1 MRIKFTKLTIDKIYL
16 NIYCNY
22 SINDNDI
29 ATYFYLEFVVPTI
42 LVADDDL
49 RLCQLLETVL
59 TEENYDV
66 YLANNGEQAI
76 NILSKN
82 PVDLLL
88 LDVMMPKLNGL
99 QTARQVCR
107 RFSTPILMLTAMAD
121 EASKIEGFE
130 AGADQYLAK
139 PFSVPELLARIKSML
154 RRVALERERHG
165 CTNENSLEEHIRS
178 LPFTKTELELFEH
191 LIQHQ
196 GSAVSKKELQ
206 IKILKREYCEFDRNL
221 DMHISNIRRKL
232 IQAGLPRNMIL
243 TRRGIGYSFEPQ
255 P

>member
-1 MRIKFTKLTIDKIYL
+1 M
-16 NIYCNY
+16 
-22 SINDNDI
+22 
-29 ATYFYLEFVVPTI
+29 PTI
-42 LVADDDL
+42 LVADDDF

-66 YLANNGEQAI
+66 YLANDGEQAL
-76 NILSKN
+76 NILSERS
-82 PVDLLL
+82 VDLLL

-107 RFSTPILMLTAMAD
+107 RFSTPILMLTALAD

-139 PFSVPELLARIKSML
+139 PFSVPELLVRIKSML
-154 RRVALERERHG
+154 RRVALERERRNT
-165 CTNENSLEEHIRS
+165 TNQNGLEKQIRA
-178 LPFTKTELELFEH
+178 LPLTRTEFELFEH
-191 LIQHQ
+191 LMRYQ

-206 IKILKREYCEFDRNL
+206 IKVLRREYCEFDRNL

-232 IQAGLPRNMIL
+232 INAGLPRNTIF

-255 P
+255 T

>member
-1 MRIKFTKLTIDKIYL
+1 M
-16 NIYCNY
+16 
-22 SINDNDI
+22 
-29 ATYFYLEFVVPTI
+29 PTI
-42 LVADDDL
+42 LVADDDF

-66 YLANNGEQAI
+66 YLANDGEQAL
-76 NILSKN
+76 NILSERS
-82 PVDLLL
+82 VDLLL

-107 RFSTPILMLTAMAD
+107 RFSTPILMLTALAD

-139 PFSVPELLARIKSML
+139 PFSVPELLVRIKSML
-154 RRVALERERHG
+154 RRGSLERERRNT
-165 CTNENSLEEHIRS
+165 TNQNGLEKQIRA
-178 LPFTKTELELFEH
+178 LPLTRTEFELFEH
-191 LIQHQ
+191 LMRCK
-196 GSAVSKKELQ
+196 GSAVSKRELQ
-206 IKILKREYCEFDRNL
+206 IKVLRREHCEFDRNL

-232 IQAGLPRNMIL
+232 INAGLPRNTIF

-255 P
+255 T

>member
-1 MRIKFTKLTIDKIYL
+1 M
-16 NIYCNY
+16 
-22 SINDNDI
+22 
-29 ATYFYLEFVVPTI
+29 PTI
-42 LVADDDL
+42 LVADDDF

-66 YLANNGEQAI
+66 YLANDGEQAL
-76 NILSKN
+76 NILSERS
-82 PVDLLL
+82 VDLLL

-107 RFSTPILMLTAMAD
+107 RFSTPILMLTALAD

-139 PFSVPELLARIKSML
+139 PFSVPELLVRIKSML
-154 RRVALERERHG
+154 RRVSLERERRNT
-165 CTNENSLEEHIRS
+165 TNQNGLEKQIRA
-178 LPFTKTELELFEH
+178 LPLTRTEFELFEH
-191 LIQHQ
+191 LMRCK
-196 GSAVSKKELQ
+196 GSAVSKRELQ
-206 IKILKREYCEFDRNL
+206 IKVLRREHCEFDRNL

-232 IQAGLPRNMIL
+232 INAGLPRNTIF

-255 P
+255 T